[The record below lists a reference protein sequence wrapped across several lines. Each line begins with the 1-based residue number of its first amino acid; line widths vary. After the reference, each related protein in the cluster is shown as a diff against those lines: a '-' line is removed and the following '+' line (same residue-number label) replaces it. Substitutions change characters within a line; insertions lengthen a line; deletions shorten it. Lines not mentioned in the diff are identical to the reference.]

1 MAMTSESKPTDDD
14 THSPEDDKLGP
25 LGAKVTALY
34 DPVALRKALLG
45 EFHAAVAK
53 ARDAANEGTS
63 LTEAVHESRKALR
76 RARAVLSMITPALP
90 KSEHRAVRRAIQEAR
105 RSLSTARDHA
115 VAPETLA
122 ALALSEED
130 RVTAKR
136 VLDNAAGAMPPA
148 EELKQLIAEAANR
161 AAAQAEAL
169 EAALPQYLSWSD
181 VVAGIE
187 DVYGEARKAR
197 ENSKGSSQHFHNWR
211 RRSKELVYQLE
222 LIAEHAGQRLS
233 AIRDEVSGIVDQLSP
248 VVDLIMLR
256 DFVTTYA
263 QGIPNHSL
271 DHLSATIEHHLAD
284 LMKSTRS
291 AGRDT
296 FEAKAKKFGKRLVK
310 SAKRDLTPPDDGD
323 LNALD

>member
-1 MAMTSESKPTDDD
+1 MATSESKPTDDA
-14 THSPEDDKLGP
+14 THYHEDDKLGP

-53 ARDAANEGTS
+53 AKAAATS
-63 LTEAVHESRKALR
+63 DTLATAVHESRKALR
-76 RARAVLSMITPALP
+76 RGRAVLSMISAALP
-90 KSEHRAVRRAIQEAR
+90 KSERRAVLRALQEAR
-105 RSLSTARDHA
+105 RSLSIARDHA
-115 VAPETLA
+115 VAPVTMT

-136 VLDNAAGAMPPA
+136 VLDNAAEARPSAA
-148 EELKQLIAEAANR
+148 ELAHLLADVANR

-169 EAALPQYLSWSD
+169 EAALPQHLSWSE
-181 VVAGIE
+181 VVTGVQQ
-187 DVYGEARKAR
+187 VYGEARKAR
-197 ENSKGSSQHFHNWR
+197 AKSKKSTQQFHSWR

-222 LIAEHAGQRLS
+222 LLAEHAGQRIS

-248 VVDLIMLR
+248 AVDLIMLHE
-256 DFVTTYA
+256 FVRTYA
-263 QGIPNHSL
+263 QGIASESI
-271 DHLSATIEHHLAD
+271 DHLAATIEYHVAE

-296 FEAKAKKFGKRLVK
+296 FEEKPKKFGKRLVK
-310 SAKRDLTPPDDGD
+310 SAKRDLTPPDDSD